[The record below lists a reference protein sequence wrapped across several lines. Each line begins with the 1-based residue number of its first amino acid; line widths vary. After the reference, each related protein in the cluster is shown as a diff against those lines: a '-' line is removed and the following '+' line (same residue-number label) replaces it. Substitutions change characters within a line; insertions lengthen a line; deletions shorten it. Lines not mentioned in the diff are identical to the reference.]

1 MKRFTCGKINTTFP
15 IELSSRLVM
24 IEGLKYYQTIGTD
37 ITERKS
43 VENTLKESEDKFRK
57 IFEESPFSILMTG
70 KDFGIIR
77 ANSSFC
83 KFIGY

>member
-1 MKRFTCGKINTTFP
+1 
-15 IELSSRLVM
+15 M
-24 IEGLKYYQTIGTD
+24 IEGSKYYQTIGRD
-37 ITERKS
+37 ITERKR

-83 KFIGY
+83 NFIGYVEKKSLNYLPSEILRIPII